1 MSVVV
6 VQHVPGEAPCAIA
19 SAAVDAGRCCSPRAT
34 ATPSRHSGE
43 RQRMGPAIPP
53 GGRQPAV
60 DAFMTAFPEEAA
72 SAPGLQHDTPEGLAA
87 LAPYRDRVLGRL
99 VRDTEAHFLALAVL
113 AR

>member
-1 MSVVV
+1 
-6 VQHVPGEAPCAIA
+6 
-19 SAAVDAGRCCSPRAT
+19 
-34 ATPSRHSGE
+34 
-43 RQRMGPAIPP
+43 
-53 GGRQPAV
+53 
-60 DAFMTAFPEEAA
+60 MTAFPEEAV